1 MSIYCIIFYF
11 AGTMTSSSS
20 CSSNIQIRS
29 DLIDDDVL
37 WMQPK
42 HVSEHVWNE
51 EQDKKLHIR
60 RAVLTYEGEEQ
71 IPEEIIT
78 LIGKFSLRLYEGIRI
93 NETSHTLYRQNKRPL
108 LKIQNVIVALLFG
121 SSIKNQ

>member
-1 MSIYCIIFYF
+1 
-11 AGTMTSSSS
+11 
-20 CSSNIQIRS
+20 
-29 DLIDDDVL
+29 
-37 WMQPK
+37 MQPK